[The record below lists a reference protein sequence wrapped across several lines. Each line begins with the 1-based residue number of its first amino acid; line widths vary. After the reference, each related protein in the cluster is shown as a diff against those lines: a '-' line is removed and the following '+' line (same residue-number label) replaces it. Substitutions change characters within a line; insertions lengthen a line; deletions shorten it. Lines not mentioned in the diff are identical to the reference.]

1 MRREEIKRKLGEVI
15 KKKVKI
21 WERLLEPEVS
31 AEISK
36 PEVDG
41 EVLDETP
48 CVREATPEP

>member
-1 MRREEIKRKLGEVI
+1 MRRDEIKRKLGEVI

-21 WERLLEPEVS
+21 WERLLEPDAEVKQPCDS
-31 AEISK
+31 N
-36 PEVDG
+36 